1 MTDGGAAQ
9 PMTDLIYD
17 NGAYHGEDS
26 EFYLLKGFRVVA
38 VEADPD
44 LCRFT
49 AHRLSEFV
57 ATGQLTI
64 VNRAI
69 APGPGPLIYYRSST
83 PEWGTV
89 VPEWNADL
97 ETRGVRSEPI
107 IVEGVTLADLAA
119 EYGDAFYM
127 KLDIEGMDR
136 RAIESLEGTAIR
148 PKYVSMETTFSRVS
162 SFDAIGADFDTL
174 ARLGYD
180 RFKIVDQS
188 SVQRQ
193 PAPDLAARGVPF
205 RFAEGSSGLFGEEAP
220 GDWQSAA
227 EALAGFKRLLRGK
240 WLQMRLYRRPL
251 IYSHYCTIM
260 SRLTGTYP
268 NLGWFDIHARHA
280 SVE

>member
-1 MTDGGAAQ
+1 MTG
-9 PMTDLIYD
+9 LIYD
-17 NGAYHGEDS
+17 IGAYQGEDS

-44 LCRFT
+44 LCRVMSD
-49 AHRLSEFV
+49 RLSQFV
-57 ATGQLTI
+57 ATGRLTI

-69 APGPGPLIYYRSST
+69 APGPGPLTYYRSSM
-83 PEWGTV
+83 PGWGTV
-89 VPEWNADL
+89 VPEWNADV
-97 ETRGVRSEPI
+97 ESRGVPSEPI
-107 IVEGVTLADLAA
+107 IVEGVTLADLVA
-119 EYGDAFYM
+119 EYGEAFYM

-136 RAIESLEGTAIR
+136 RALESLETSSIR
-148 PKYVSMETTFSRVS
+148 PKYVSMETTFSRVP

-188 SVQRQ
+188 SVQQQ
-193 PAPDLAARGVPF
+193 PSPALAGRGVPF

-227 EALAGFKRLLRGK
+227 EALTAFKRLLRGK

-251 IYSHYCTIM
+251 IYSYYCTIM